1 MAIRSL
7 WMCIRSLQTEISYL
21 LLETFSVLAG
31 GFVKAAGR
39 MDYCFIRLEGRELGC
54 MRDGSR
60 PSLSF
65 SGHWQIWLEGA
76 WQLSEGVLSG

>member
-39 MDYCFIRLEGRELGC
+39 MGSCFIGLEGRELGC
-54 MRDGSR
+54 ILYGNW

-65 SGHWQIWLEGA
+65 FGHWQIWLEGA
-76 WQLSEGVLSG
+76 WQLSEGVLSE